1 MKRNMKKWLEEWQA
15 APVKKAFPILSFP
28 AVQLMGISVK
38 DLIGHGDVQAEG
50 MKLVAQQT
58 DAAASVSLMDLSVE
72 AECFGAK
79 IRFSEDEVPTVIQ
92 SVVSTKEEAETLTVP
107 PVGSGRTGI
116 YLDAI
121 RQASEEITDRP
132 VFAGVI
138 GPYSLAG
145 RLMDVTEIMILCYEE
160 PDMVHTVLR
169 KATRFL
175 IDYCKAYK
183 KRGADG
189 VILAEPLAGVLSP
202 ALEEEFSEP
211 YTREIVESVQD
222 DSFIVIYHNC
232 GSGTMLMT
240 DSIAATGAAAFHFG
254 NAADMEEM
262 LRKMPKDKLVMG
274 NIDPAG
280 QFRNGTPE
288 SIRKETLA
296 LMERCCKYDN
306 FVISSGCDIPPMSK
320 WENIHAFFGA
330 VKDFYEMNEEMNEE
344 MNKEMNEKMQDKVR
358 K

>member
-1 MKRNMKKWLEEWQA
+1 MKREMKKWLEEWRT
-15 APVKKAFPILSFP
+15 APVKKAFPVLSFP
-28 AVQLMGISVK
+28 AIQIMGISVR
-38 DLIGHGDVQAEG
+38 DLINDAHAQAKG
-50 MKLVAQQT
+50 MKLVAERT
-58 DAAASVSLMDLSVE
+58 DSAASVSLMDLSVE

-79 IRFSEDEVPTVIQ
+79 IRVSDDEVPTVIE
-92 SVVSTKEEAETLTVP
+92 SVVSSKEEAEALIVP

-116 YLDAI
+116 YIDAI
-121 RQASEEITDRP
+121 SQAAAEITDRP

-160 PDMVHTVLR
+160 PDMVHTVLK

-183 KRGADG
+183 ECGANG
-189 VILAEPLAGVLSP
+189 IVIAEPLAGVLSP

-211 YTREIVESVQD
+211 YVREIVEMVQD

-232 GSGTMLMT
+232 GNSTMLMT

-254 NAADMEEM
+254 NAVNMEEI
-262 LRKMPKDKLVMG
+262 LQKMPRDKLVMG

-280 QFRNGTPE
+280 QFKNGTPE
-288 SIRKETLA
+288 SIRQETAA

-306 FVISSGCDIPPMSK
+306 FVISSGCDIPPLSK
-320 WENIHAFFGA
+320 WENIDAFFGA
-330 VKDFYEMNEEMNEE
+330 VNEFYGAK
-344 MNKEMNEKMQDKVR
+344 KEA
-358 K
+358 

>member
-1 MKRNMKKWLEEWQA
+1 MKREMKKWLEEWRT
-15 APVKKAFPILSFP
+15 APVKKAFPVLSFP
-28 AVQLMGISVK
+28 AIQIMGISVR
-38 DLIGHGDVQAEG
+38 DLINDAHAQAKG
-50 MKLVAQQT
+50 MKLVAERT
-58 DAAASVSLMDLSVE
+58 DSAASVSLMDLSVE

-79 IRFSEDEVPTVIQ
+79 IRVSDDEVPTVIE
-92 SVVSTKEEAETLTVP
+92 SVVSSKEEAEALIVP

-116 YLDAI
+116 YIDAI
-121 RQASEEITDRP
+121 RQAAAEITDRP

-160 PDMVHTVLR
+160 PDMVHTVLK

-183 KRGADG
+183 ECGANG
-189 VILAEPLAGVLSP
+189 IVIAEPLAGVLSP

-211 YTREIVESVQD
+211 YVREIVEMVQD

-232 GSGTMLMT
+232 GNSTMLMT

-254 NAADMEEM
+254 NAVNMEEI
-262 LRKMPKDKLVMG
+262 LQKMPRDKLVMG

-280 QFRNGTPE
+280 QFKNGTPE
-288 SIRKETLA
+288 SIRQETAA

-306 FVISSGCDIPPMSK
+306 FVISSGCDIPPLSK
-320 WENIHAFFGA
+320 WENIDAFFGA
-330 VKDFYEMNEEMNEE
+330 VNEFYGAK
-344 MNKEMNEKMQDKVR
+344 KEA
-358 K
+358 

>member
-1 MKRNMKKWLEEWQA
+1 MKREMKKWLEEWRT

-28 AVQLMGISVK
+28 AIQIMGISVR
-38 DLIGHGDVQAEG
+38 DLINDAHAQAKG
-50 MKLVAQQT
+50 MKLVAERT
-58 DAAASVSLMDLSVE
+58 DSAASVSLMDVSVE

-79 IRFSEDEVPTVIQ
+79 IRVSDDEVPTVIE
-92 SVVSTKEEAETLTVP
+92 SVVSSKEEAEALIVP

-116 YLDAI
+116 YIDAI
-121 RQASEEITDRP
+121 RQAAAEITDRP

-160 PDMVHTVLR
+160 PDMVHTVLK

-183 KRGADG
+183 ECGANG
-189 VILAEPLAGVLSP
+189 IVIAEPLAGVLSP

-211 YTREIVESVQD
+211 YVREIVEMVQD

-232 GSGTMLMT
+232 GNSTMLMT

-254 NAADMEEM
+254 NAVNMEEI
-262 LRKMPKDKLVMG
+262 LQKMPRDKLVMG

-280 QFRNGTPE
+280 QFKNGTPE
-288 SIRKETLA
+288 SIRQETAA

-306 FVISSGCDIPPMSK
+306 FVISSGCDIPPLSK
-320 WENIHAFFGA
+320 WENIDAFFGA
-330 VKDFYEMNEEMNEE
+330 VNEFYGAK
-344 MNKEMNEKMQDKVR
+344 KEA
-358 K
+358 

>member
-1 MKRNMKKWLEEWQA
+1 MKRDMKKWLKEWQA

-38 DLIGHGDVQAEG
+38 DLIGDAGLQARG

-58 DAAASVSLMDLSVE
+58 DSAASVSLMDLSVE

-79 IRFSEDEVPTVIQ
+79 IRFSEDEVPTVVQ
-92 SVVSTKEEAETLTVP
+92 SVVSTEEEAEALIVP

-121 RQASEEITDRP
+121 RQAAEEITDRP

-183 KRGADG
+183 ERGANG
-189 VILAEPLAGVLSP
+189 VVIAEPLAGVLSP
-202 ALEEEFSEP
+202 ALEKEFSAP
-211 YTREIVESVQD
+211 YTHEIVESVQD
-222 DSFIVIYHNC
+222 DFFAVIYHNC
-232 GSGTMLMT
+232 GNGTIMMT

-254 NAADMEEM
+254 NAVDMEEI

-274 NIDPAG
+274 NVDPAG
-280 QFRNGTPE
+280 QFRNGSPE
-288 SIRKETLA
+288 SIRRETLT
-296 LMERCCKYDN
+296 LMERCCGYDN

-330 VKDFYEMNEEMNEE
+330 VKDFYETNQ
-344 MNKEMNEKMQDKVR
+344 KTQGLP
-358 K
+358 

>member
-1 MKRNMKKWLEEWQA
+1 MKREMKKWLEEWRT

-28 AVQLMGISVK
+28 AIQIMGISVR
-38 DLIGHGDVQAEG
+38 DLINDAHAQAKG
-50 MKLVAQQT
+50 MKLVAERT
-58 DAAASVSLMDLSVE
+58 DSAASVSLMDLSVE

-79 IRFSEDEVPTVIQ
+79 IRVSDDEVPTVIE
-92 SVVSTKEEAETLTVP
+92 SVVSSKEEAEALIVP

-116 YLDAI
+116 YIDAI
-121 RQASEEITDRP
+121 RQAAAEITDRP

-160 PDMVHTVLR
+160 PDMVHTVLK

-183 KRGADG
+183 ECGANG
-189 VILAEPLAGVLSP
+189 IVIAEPLAGVLSP

-211 YTREIVESVQD
+211 YVREIVEAVQD
-222 DSFIVIYHNC
+222 DSFVIIYHNC
-232 GSGTMLMT
+232 GNSTMLMT

-254 NAADMEEM
+254 NAVNMEEI
-262 LRKMPKDKLVMG
+262 LQKMPRDKLVMG

-280 QFRNGTPE
+280 QFKNGTPE
-288 SIRKETLA
+288 SIRQETAA

-306 FVISSGCDIPPMSK
+306 FVISSGCDIPPLSK
-320 WENIHAFFGA
+320 WENIDAFFGA
-330 VKDFYEMNEEMNEE
+330 VNEFYGAK
-344 MNKEMNEKMQDKVR
+344 KEA
-358 K
+358 